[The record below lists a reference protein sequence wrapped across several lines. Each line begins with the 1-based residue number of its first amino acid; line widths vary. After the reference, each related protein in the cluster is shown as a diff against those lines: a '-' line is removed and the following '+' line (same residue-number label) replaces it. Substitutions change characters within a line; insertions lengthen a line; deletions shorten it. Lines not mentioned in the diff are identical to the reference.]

1 MIRIVK
7 YVAIAVLIISGLEL
21 VNRWLDDLNSISM
34 YAVLVVVATGLY
46 WADAEINE
54 LRSVVPPDVWDR

>member
-21 VNRWLDDLNSISM
+21 ANRWLVGLNSIRM
-34 YAVLVVVATGLY
+34 YHMLVLLATGLH
-46 WADAEINE
+46 WAATEVNEI
-54 LRSVVPPDVWDR
+54 RSVVPPDVWDR